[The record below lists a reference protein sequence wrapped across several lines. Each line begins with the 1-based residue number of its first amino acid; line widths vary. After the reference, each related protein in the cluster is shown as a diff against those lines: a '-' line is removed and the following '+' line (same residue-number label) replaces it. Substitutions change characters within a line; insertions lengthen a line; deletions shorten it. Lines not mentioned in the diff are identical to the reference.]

1 MTDLERGTGTVSQS
15 QSTAPTRE
23 WAGDAALKLI
33 KADVAKLVDALAVL
47 ASELAAI
54 KGKLDR
60 IEKTIREIALG
71 LGVTPQ

>member
-15 QSTAPTRE
+15 QSTAPN
-23 WAGDAALKLI
+23 DAALALL
-33 KADVAKLVDALAVL
+33 KADVARLVEALGVL
-47 ASELAAI
+47 VSELAAI